1 MHLGFLRLGSLRLN
15 SLVWLLNLI
24 RNLNNVLRV
33 ILARDLHGRCQ
44 PGQLLIYG
52 TLEESKCCYESD
64 SNKTPEVTLGH
75 FSNFACYETF
85 MFGTRICVSQNSQ
98 FIY

>member
-1 MHLGFLRLGSLRLN
+1 MHLGRLVRLDSLA
-15 SLVWLLNLI
+15 WLLNLI

-52 TLEESKCCYESD
+52 TLEMHRVSKCCYESG

-75 FSNFACYETF
+75 FSNFAGYEIF
-85 MFGTRICVSQNSQ
+85 MLGTRICVSQNSQ